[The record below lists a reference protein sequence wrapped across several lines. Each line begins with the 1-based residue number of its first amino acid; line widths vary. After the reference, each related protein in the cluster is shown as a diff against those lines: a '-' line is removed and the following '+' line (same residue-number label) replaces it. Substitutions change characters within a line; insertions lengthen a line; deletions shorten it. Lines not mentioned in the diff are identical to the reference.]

1 MAWIFERTI
10 ELAAWL
16 ALIVSWISLGLAVYW
31 GYCWVATLQ
40 TSDPSYDYLRD
51 SAKAAGAFVGFAL
64 ALGGLACVD
73 RFLFD
78 TDE

>member
-1 MAWIFERTI
+1 MAWLFERTV
-10 ELAAWL
+10 ECAAWMAML
-16 ALIVSWISLGLAVYW
+16 VSWASAALAVVW
-31 GYCWVATLQ
+31 FVQWCGTLQ
-40 TSDPSYDYLRD
+40 TEPDHELIRD

-78 TDE
+78 ADEA